1 MRLIFL
7 GLSLFIVSNTY
18 AAMDTND
25 YIYSYDSNEMITAK
39 KKLYNSENKYG
50 ETVLETLRINKN
62 MLNKYDKSEE
72 AVYKVNDIS
81 KKDVSVKIGMSK
93 EQVLS
98 ETYWGKP
105 DRTYKNINK
114 YDRLEL
120 WTYDVFGSSLSS
132 RRMPMLVF
140 RNNILAYIIP

>member
-1 MRLIFL
+1 MRFILL

-18 AAMDTND
+18 AAINAND
-25 YIYSYDSNEMITAK
+25 YIYSYDSNEMIIVK
-39 KKLYNSENKYG
+39 KELDNSESKYG
-50 ETVLETLRINKN
+50 KTVLETLRINKN
-62 MLNKYDKSEE
+62 MLDNYDKSEK

-105 DRTYKNINK
+105 DKTYRNINK
-114 YDRLEL
+114 YDSLEL
-120 WTYDVFGSSLSS
+120 WMYYTFSSSLSS

>member
-1 MRLIFL
+1 MRFILL

-18 AAMDTND
+18 AAMHTDD
-25 YIYSYDSNEMITAK
+25 YIYSYDSKEMATEK
-39 KKLYNSENKYG
+39 KKLYDTENEYG
-50 ETVLETLRINKN
+50 KTVLETLRRNKN
-62 MLNKYDKSEE
+62 MLNDYEKSEK

-105 DRTYKNINK
+105 DKTYKNFNK

-120 WTYDVFGSSLSS
+120 WTYDVFGSSSPS
-132 RRMPMLVF
+132 RVMAMLVF
-140 RNNILAYIIP
+140 RNNILAYIMP

>member
-62 MLNKYDKSEE
+62 MLDKYDKSEK

-105 DRTYKNINK
+105 DKTYKNINK
-114 YDRLEL
+114 YDSLEL
-120 WTYDVFGSSLSS
+120 WTYEVFGSSLSS

>member
-18 AAMDTND
+18 AAMNTNN
-25 YIYSYDSNEMITAK
+25 YIYSYDSNEMIAVK
-39 KKLYNSENKYG
+39 KELYNSKSEYG
-50 ETVLETLRINKN
+50 KTVLETLRINKN
-62 MLNKYDKSEE
+62 MLDGYDKSEKT
-72 AVYKVNDIS
+72 VYKVNDLS

-120 WTYDVFGSSLSS
+120 WTYDVFGSSSPS
-132 RRMPMLVF
+132 RVMAMLVF